1 MKIILIDDE
10 GKRIESQ
17 SFMFANF
24 DEGQDN
30 FTFLYKVGANQAIN
44 AMNQLYENIQN
55 GNIGGTKC
63 QCNECLKRN
72 NQSN

>member
-24 DEGQDN
+24 DEGQEN
-30 FTFLYKVGANQAIN
+30 HTILYK
-44 AMNQLYENIQN
+44 
-55 GNIGGTKC
+55 TD
-63 QCNECLKRN
+63 
-72 NQSN
+72 S